1 MPRVWPAQGRVAQR
15 RHRRQPGYQGPAAP
29 VYRKRTARLVH
40 LHVCDEHRR
49 QRQVPIP
56 PFRSVCPLR
65 FAAGGGRRLV
75 ISRKLTQPSPITAGR
90 SSRRNPPPQ
99 ARSSASAS
107 PASSACSSA
116 RTRERMTGGRAGGR
130 AGGQAHACMHPHTR
144 THARAHPPRTH
155 PHAPTHSRNPRNPS
169 SQPHTHTPTNPPTH
183 ARVHACAGS
192 CFNPAQHVSDESA
205 AKYCNNATFIRQWY
219 RSHGGNGTHEKFT
232 KAVRLLRR
240 AATRRLH
247 GHVAYPAFL
256 CIFACAYVRGR
267 DRSELGCCAGLQRP
281 RRGQGQVAACACV
294 RVTHGLCASHIHR
307 AARTWSQA
315 RACLCTTSVR
325 ACACVY
331 VCVLVRKL
339 LPTTHA
345 RTRVWR
351 LHLALASPLD
361 TPTCAHARTHAHA
374 VNGRCAGLRCT
385 L

>member
-130 AGGQAHACMHPHTR
+130 AGRR
-144 THARAHPPRTH
+144 THACTHIRART
-155 PHAPTHSRNPRNPS
+155 HAPTHHA
-169 SQPHTHTPTNPPTH
+169 HTHTHPRTHATHATRAPNHTPTH
-183 ARVHACAGS
+183 PRIHQPMHECTRVQDLALTLRNTSRTNRQRSTATMQPS
-192 CFNPAQHVSDESA
+192 SDSGIE
-205 AKYCNNATFIRQWY
+205 AT
-219 RSHGGNGTHEKFT
+219 G
-232 KAVRLLRR
+232 
-240 AATRRLH
+240 AT
-247 GHVAYPAFL
+247 
-256 CIFACAYVRGR
+256 
-267 DRSELGCCAGLQRP
+267 
-281 RRGQGQVAACACV
+281 
-294 RVTHGLCASHIHR
+294 
-307 AARTWSQA
+307 
-315 RACLCTTSVR
+315 
-325 ACACVY
+325 
-331 VCVLVRKL
+331 
-339 LPTTHA
+339 A
-345 RTRVWR
+345 RTRSSQKR
-351 LHLALASPLD
+351 
-361 TPTCAHARTHAHA
+361 
-374 VNGRCAGLRCT
+374 
-385 L
+385 